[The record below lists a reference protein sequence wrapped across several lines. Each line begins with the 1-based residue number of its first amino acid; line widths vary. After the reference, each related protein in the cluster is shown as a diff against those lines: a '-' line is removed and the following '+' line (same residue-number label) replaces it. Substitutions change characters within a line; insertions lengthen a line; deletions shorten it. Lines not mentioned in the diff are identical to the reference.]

1 MVVLGEVFPN
11 FEAESTEGHIRFHD
25 FIRGSWCILL
35 AHPSDFTPVCTT
47 EMGAAAKMAPALLRR
62 GVKMACI
69 SCDPVSSHKTW
80 IEDIRAYNG
89 LGSGP
94 FPFPIISDEERQL
107 AKKLGMI
114 DPDEPRFDNKPA
126 TARAVFIIGPDLR
139 LKLSMLYPGTTGRNF
154 AEIQRIME
162 SLLVTAKH
170 KVVTPEQ
177 WQVGEKCFVVPF
189 LSMEEAKDMFPA
201 GVQVHPVPSGKQYLR
216 TTPMPN

>member
-1 MVVLGEVFPN
+1 MQLRALTAIS
-11 FEAESTEGHIRFHD
+11 AEPLC
-25 FIRGSWCILL
+25 SWCILL

-177 WQVGEKCFVVPF
+177 WQTRRPIRRKPV
-189 LSMEEAKDMFPA
+189 SEEQAPVEEPERRNTRRAWLAKS
-201 GVQVHPVPSGKQYLR
+201 VSWCR
-216 TTPMPN
+216 S

>member
-11 FEAESTEGHIRFHD
+11 FEADSTEGRLKFHD
-25 FIRGSWCILL
+25 WVGGSWCILM

-47 EMGAAAKMAPALLRR
+47 EMGAAAKLAPALLRR

-69 SCDPVSSHKTW
+69 SCDPVESHKAW
-80 IEDIRAYNG
+80 IEDIKAYNG
-89 LGSGP
+89 LGSNA
-94 FPFPIISDEERQL
+94 FPFPIISDETRQL
-107 AKKLGMI
+107 AKKFSMI
-114 DPDEPRFDNKPA
+114 DPNEPRFDNKPA

-139 LKLSMLYPGTTGRNF
+139 LRLSMLYPGTTGRNF
-154 AEIQRIME
+154 AEIQRVME

-189 LSMEEAKDMFPA
+189 LSATEANQAFPA
-201 GVQVHPVPSGKQYLR
+201 GVHVHSVPSGKEYLR
-216 TTPMPN
+216 TTPMPK